1 MIDPT
6 CSNHIALLVCGFTFI
21 FQIIHFFLI
30 LACIIVYATGGE
42 VRFILNSTITWTY
55 FVLVMIG
62 LSLIAF
68 VHDRLVMKRARSM
81 VHVVN
86 INDVTDMDNVMDIV
100 DVDTIHIV

>member
-1 MIDPT
+1 M
-6 CSNHIALLVCGFTFI
+6 
-21 FQIIHFFLI
+21 
-30 LACIIVYATGGE
+30 YATGGE

-68 VHDRLVMKRARSM
+68 VHDRLVIKRARSM

-86 INDVTDMDNVMDIV
+86 INVVTDMDNVMDVV
-100 DVDTIHIV
+100 DIDTIHIV